1 MATYGGRGMPPESA
15 HRTPTTRGAY
25 KHTKNAKLPENALII
40 MKDGI
45 CHIFYFKGAEFSH

>member
-25 KHTKNAKLPENALII
+25 KHKKNAKLPENALII